1 MSKKRKKKES
11 LPRLI
16 IESLNRNWG
25 AINWDCQSYRSSQ
38 IGDGAKAPILNRSI
52 AHLGRNEK
60 KLNSEKLF
68 LLFAIVYFVASD
80 KKYLFIHFSYF

>member
-1 MSKKRKKKES
+1 MSKKKKKKRE
-11 LPRLI
+11 LAKIDNRI
-16 IESLNRNWG
+16 VNRNWG

-60 KLNSEKLF
+60 N
-68 LLFAIVYFVASD
+68 
-80 KKYLFIHFSYF
+80 